1 MDDNQ
6 ISNLLT
12 IVLAIAIVIL
22 VFLVIIFIIIGLK
35 NRANSEEK
43 QKDNLRKP
51 SNESG
56 TTSSTMLGSESIF
69 KFMEFEDIKDN
80 MIIQKKGVKYLMVI
94 ECQGIN
100 YDLMSEI
107 EKVAVEEGFIQ
118 FLNTLRYPIQIYV
131 QTRSINLEKSIQMY
145 KEKIKTIEDRY
156 NNMRATYE
164 SMLDD
169 ENYSDEDLQKYFFEL
184 TKITNLY
191 EYGMDVIDD
200 TQRMSLNRNI
210 LNRTYYIVVPYYP
223 SDLGNEN
230 LDVEEIQGI
239 AFSELYTRCQSI
251 IRTISSCNVTG
262 KILSSNNLI
271 ELLYMAYNR
280 DGAETFGVERAL
292 RADYDQLYSTSP
304 DVLNKKMQALDNKI
318 EEMAVEKATNSVSR
332 AKREIEKRLEEK
344 EEKMDDLIDQI
355 AKIIL
360 KENKA
365 YIGEDVAKEAI
376 NQIDNDSKEKGEKE
390 NVQKAKKGR
399 PRKNA

>member
-1 MDDNQ
+1 MCYTKEEIKIDDNQ

-169 ENYSDEDLQKYFFEL
+169 ENYSDEDLQKYF
-184 TKITNLY
+184 
-191 EYGMDVIDD
+191 
-200 TQRMSLNRNI
+200 LN
-210 LNRTYYIVVPYYP
+210 
-223 SDLGNEN
+223 
-230 LDVEEIQGI
+230 
-239 AFSELYTRCQSI
+239 
-251 IRTISSCNVTG
+251 
-262 KILSSNNLI
+262 
-271 ELLYMAYNR
+271 
-280 DGAETFGVERAL
+280 
-292 RADYDQLYSTSP
+292 
-304 DVLNKKMQALDNKI
+304 
-318 EEMAVEKATNSVSR
+318 
-332 AKREIEKRLEEK
+332 
-344 EEKMDDLIDQI
+344 
-355 AKIIL
+355 
-360 KENKA
+360 
-365 YIGEDVAKEAI
+365 
-376 NQIDNDSKEKGEKE
+376 
-390 NVQKAKKGR
+390 
-399 PRKNA
+399 